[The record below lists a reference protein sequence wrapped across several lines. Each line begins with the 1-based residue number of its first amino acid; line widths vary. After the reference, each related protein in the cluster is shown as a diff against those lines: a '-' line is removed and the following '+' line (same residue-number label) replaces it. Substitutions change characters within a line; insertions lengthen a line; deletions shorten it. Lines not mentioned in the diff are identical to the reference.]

1 MILMRDVFDIQYIMS
16 QPSPSRSE
24 AIKREEK
31 RGCSMRLG
39 LGVTSPLKV
48 LQNALQTSV
57 FLIWR
62 KIYIYK

>member
-48 LQNALQTSV
+48 LQNA
-57 FLIWR
+57 
-62 KIYIYK
+62 